1 MKLKESSISG
11 CYELLPKVFLDERGT
26 FVKTFHEDI
35 FRDCGLEANF
45 AEEYYSVSY
54 KNVIRGLHF
63 QLPPKEHTKIVY
75 CVQGSVQDVVVDLR
89 TQSPT
94 YGKFEIFS
102 LSAEK
107 ANMVYIPIGL
117 AHGFEALSETAIM
130 LYKVST
136 VYSPKHDTGIL
147 WNSVN
152 ISWQTTNPIVSKRD
166 QDFQLFTQFVSPFT
180 H

>member
-1 MKLKESSISG
+1 MQLKESTISG

-35 FRDCGLEANF
+35 FRDCGLETNF

-89 TQSPT
+89 IQSPT

-117 AHGFEALSETAIM
+117 AHGFEVLSETAIM
-130 LYKVST
+130 MYKVSS
-136 VYSPKHDTGIL
+136 VYSPEHDTGIL

-152 ISWQTTNPIVSKRD
+152 IPWQTRNPIISQRD
-166 QDFQLFTQFVSPFT
+166 QSFIEFPNFRSLF
-180 H
+180 